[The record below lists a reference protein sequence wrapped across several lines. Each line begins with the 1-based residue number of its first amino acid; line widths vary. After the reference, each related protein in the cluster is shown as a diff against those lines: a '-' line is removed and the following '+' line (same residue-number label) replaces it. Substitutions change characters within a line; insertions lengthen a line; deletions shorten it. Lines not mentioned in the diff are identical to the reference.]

1 MDRSAGSNRRAIAAP
16 LIISL
21 GMVFLFVWLFSAAL
35 HQPQPHEL
43 PIGFVGPAMALP
55 SVEAGLE
62 ANAPGAFRLSTF
74 ASADEARTAI
84 REREIVGAAVVGSG
98 DPVIMVAGAAGKAP
112 SAAVSGALTAVAQ
125 ALGKTA
131 TVEDVQPQPASDSR
145 GLVPFFLVMGVS
157 ISAFLFQV
165 FSRSMDGAVPSAQGD
180 RVSASSSRFSTGS
193 WLLLPCRSCWD
204 STAATGCSRACARFL
219 ALAVAS
225 ATAAFHSLFGKAG
238 IGVAGI
244 ILILLGNASSGS
256 VLGAAFLPQPF
267 RWLSPI
273 LPAGAG
279 LEVARST
286 LYFEGAGYG
295 WSLGVLALW
304 VAGSFVV
311 LACVAAVRNRAKP
324 CG

>member
-1 MDRSAGSNRRAIAAP
+1 M
-16 LIISL
+16 
-21 GMVFLFVWLFSAAL
+21 
-35 HQPQPHEL
+35 
-43 PIGFVGPAMALP
+43 
-55 SVEAGLE
+55 
-62 ANAPGAFRLSTF
+62 
-74 ASADEARTAI
+74 
-84 REREIVGAAVVGSG
+84 GAAVVGSG
-98 DPVIMVAGAAGKAP
+98 DPVIMVAGAAGQAP

-165 FSRSMDGAVPSAQGD
+165 FSRSMDGPFRLRRGIGSLIVFAVLDGFLAALAVQIVLGFDSGY
-180 RVSASSSRFSTGS
+180 
-193 WLLLPCRSCWD
+193 WLL
-204 STAATGCSRACARFL
+204 AGVCALL

-244 ILILLGNASSGS
+244 VLILLGNASSGS

-267 RWLSPI
+267 RWLSPV

-279 LEVARST
+279 LEAARST
-286 LYFEGAGYG
+286 LYFDGAGYG
-295 WSLGVLALW
+295 WSLGTLAFW
-304 VAGSFVV
+304 VVGSLVV
-311 LACVAAVRNRAKP
+311 LVCVAAVKGRKAAV
-324 CG
+324 G